1 MKRRRA
7 GKNYNQIYEN
17 KFESLNKIGK
27 FLGKK
32 THNLPKLTPREIV
45 KLQTM

>member
-32 THNLPKLTPREIV
+32 NPQFTQINTKRNC
-45 KLQTM
+45 